1 MWEGAF
7 PCEVC
12 VLGER
17 ACTSGRG
24 HILVGRGMSLQEVRP
39 CGNGHAFLGWACS
52 CGRRCVLKAADGILW
67 EGFLCPSDRGRVIE
81 EGGPFQGGG
90 RFFREQVCHC
100 ARKTCLSVREQVVV
114 THPLIQDTTPTIRIS
129 LQSQGHFPSRKD
141 TPIPQ
146 GHASTVWMCTNELPQ
161 KECM

>member
-24 HILVGRGMSLQEVRP
+24 HILVGGGMSLQEVRP

-100 ARKTCLSVREQVVV
+100 ARKTCLSVREQVLV
-114 THPLIQDTTPTIRIS
+114 TQPLQ
-129 LQSQGHFPSRKD
+129 
-141 TPIPQ
+141 
-146 GHASTVWMCTNELPQ
+146 
-161 KECM
+161 